1 MNSYE
6 AKIEARRERLLA
18 LADKMQA
25 ASDAAYR
32 RARDMASV
40 IPMGQPILV
49 GHYSEKRDRN
59 YRARIWRT
67 QGRCVEL
74 QKKAEYYRGL
84 AAGVGNGGISSDDP
98 EAVVKLREELAKL
111 ENLQRMM
118 KLANAAI
125 RREKKNGEPAQLS
138 AIMKVLGCD
147 ESRARKLLAPDFC
160 GRIGFADYQ
169 LKNNGANI
177 RRIEARIASLARR
190 PTELVE
196 RELEGGIRWREDPDE
211 NRLMLIFPGKP
222 PASTREVLKKNGFRW
237 SPTNGAWQRQLNNG
251 ARQSAEWVVRQ
262 ILGKPTA
269 SASPEVAAMI
279 DPGGALR
286 DAGLLKV
293 EGS

>member
-6 AKIEARRERLLA
+6 AKQERRRERLEA
-18 LADKMQA
+18 AAERADRLSA
-25 ASDAAYR
+25 AMYKSAKAA
-32 RARDMASV
+32 ADV
-40 IPMGQPILV
+40 IPFGQPILV
-49 GHYSEKRDRN
+49 GHHSEQRDRN
-59 YRARIWRT
+59 YRARFNRKFE
-67 QGRCVEL
+67 RSFEL
-74 QKKAEYYRGL
+74 TKKAQYLRGL
-84 AAGVGNGGISSDDP
+84 AASVGSGGISSDDP

-111 ENLQRMM
+111 ENLQRLM

-125 RREKKNGEPAQLS
+125 RREKKNGEAAQLS

-147 ESRARKLLAPDFC
+147 ESRARKLLEPDFC

-169 LKNNGANI
+169 TKNNGANI

-196 RELEGGIRWREDPDE
+196 RELEGGITWREDPDE

-222 PASTREVLKKNGFRW
+222 PEATRSILKSNGFRW

-251 ARQSAEWVVRQ
+251 ARQSAEWAMRQ

-269 SASPEVAAMI
+269 SASTEVAAMI
-279 DPGGALR
+279 DPGGALQA
-286 DAGLLKV
+286 AGLLKV
-293 EGS
+293 ES